1 MATKTKAKRAVAYA
15 RISRDP
21 TGTSV
26 SPARQAHECEALIDS
41 RGWEHIRTFTD
52 RDLSAFKDSIR
63 RPAFEEMLD
72 GARRGDFDVLVATSI
87 SRLARSTVRFH
98 ALLAEMHELG
108 VEIVCV
114 HDPVDTSSAS
124 GRLITSVISALAQM
138 ESELVSERLR
148 ASHQVK
154 AERGDWV
161 QGPRTYG
168 YTAQGEVIP
177 EEADLLREVARRVV
191 KEGESV
197 SAMSRWLNAEGAKTT
212 RGNEWTAQTLN
223 YTLTN
228 PRIAGMRKGAEGQI
242 VEGNWEAL
250 IDNAT
255 FGRLCANVAERH
267 KPRSPQ
273 FPSLLSGIAECEI
286 CGSRLYPASV
296 GKAGERLLI
305 YVCQKRPRTTACGG
319 VAVLRERLDETVI
332 DELFNMSETIEAASP
347 RSKAAALKV
356 ELEGIEERLSELAQ
370 MRFAGGQITTAEW
383 KAARESLVSR
393 VVEVEAELDVA
404 RSADVGDIRTWWE
417 TAEMDERRS
426 MLRHLVSRVL
436 VRKAKRGNTFDRSR
450 VSVEWRFGPLLRAA
464 AITHEGATPTDL
476 AAWREDYERTN
487 REAR

>member
-1 MATKTKAKRAVAYA
+1 MATKTKAKRAVAYS

-41 RGWEHIRTFTD
+41 RGWEHVRTFTD
-52 RDLSAFKDSIR
+52 RDLSAFKDSVR

-161 QGPRTYG
+161 QGPRTFG

-177 EEADLLREVARRVV
+177 EEADLLREAARQVV
-191 KEGESV
+191 EDDKSV
-197 SAMSRWLNAEGAKTT
+197 RSVTRWLNEQGSKTT
-212 RGNEWTAQTLN
+212 RGNEWLSQTLN
-223 YTLTN
+223 YTLSN
-228 PRIAGMRKGAEGQI
+228 PRIAGMRRGVDGEMMQGT
-242 VEGNWEAL
+242 WEPL
-250 IDNAT
+250 IDHAT
-255 FGRLCANVAERH
+255 FGRLSQSISERH
-267 KPRSPQ
+267 KPRVPQ
-273 FPSLLSGIAECEI
+273 TTSLLSGLVTCAL
-286 CGSRLYPASV
+286 CGATMHAASV
-296 GKAGERLLI
+296 NGSKGKMRI
-305 YVCQKRPRTTACGG
+305 YACRKHPRTDACGG
-319 VAVLRERLDETVI
+319 VAVLRDRLEETVI
-332 DELFNMSETIEAASP
+332 EELFGMSSTIEAASP
-347 RSKAAALKV
+347 RSKTAALEV
-356 ELEGIEERLSELAQ
+356 ELESLEERLAELAQ

-383 KAARESLVSR
+383 KVARESLVSR
-393 VVEVEAELDVA
+393 VVEIEAELDVA

-417 TAEMDERRS
+417 TAGVDERRS
-426 MLRHLVSRVL
+426 MLRHLVSRVK

-464 AITHEGATPTDL
+464 AITHDGASPTDL